1 RHMVW
6 TTGPAWLLAMIGFAV
21 VGADLESTAEPGSI
35 AAITEVLDAKFQP
48 GLIHLLVPAVVAVMV
63 GFRLPALPTLLT
75 GALLGGV
82 LAGLQGTPIQD
93 VLGAAMSGY
102 APDTGSPEVDELLRR
117 GGMRSMADTVLLV
130 LCAMSFGGV
139 MEHTGQLRTLA
150 AKSLAA
156 AKSTGSLIAAT
167 ILTSIGVNVLAADQY
182 LAVVVPGRMYAAEYR
197 ARGLDPK
204 NLSRALEDGGTITS
218 PLIPWNTCG
227 AFMASTLGV
236 ATL

>member
-1 RHMVW
+1 
-6 TTGPAWLLAMIGFAV
+6 
-21 VGADLESTAEPGSI
+21 
-35 AAITEVLDAKFQP
+35 
-48 GLIHLLVPAVVAVMV
+48 
-63 GFRLPALPTLLT
+63 
-75 GALLGGV
+75 
-82 LAGLQGTPIQD
+82 
-93 VLGAAMSGY
+93 
-102 APDTGSPEVDELLRR
+102 
-117 GGMRSMADTVLLV
+117 
-130 LCAMSFGGV
+130 
-139 MEHTGQLRTLA
+139 LRTLA

-236 ATL
+236 ATLSYLPWCFLNLLNPLIGMLLGFMGWTIARRD